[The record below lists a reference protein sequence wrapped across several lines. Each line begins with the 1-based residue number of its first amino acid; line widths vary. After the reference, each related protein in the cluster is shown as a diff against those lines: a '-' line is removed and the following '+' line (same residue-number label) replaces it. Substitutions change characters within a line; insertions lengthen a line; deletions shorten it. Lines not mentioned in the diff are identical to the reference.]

1 MIVRPRSHWLR
12 MLFVWRGSVIPHIL
26 PQLTLI
32 AAVAAAV
39 TVAGG
44 AVFGHKLEL
53 TAVPFTLLGITL
65 AIFLGFRNTVSYDRY
80 WEARKLWG
88 GLLND
93 SRSLARQ
100 ALTVA
105 DAAPE
110 RQREIVYTLIAFV
123 HALRHQLRGS
133 RPDADL
139 ARLLPADAA
148 AALAGAR
155 FVPALLLLR
164 LGDSLR
170 TLRREGA
177 LEPVLLPALEQTLS
191 RLSDVL
197 GGCERIAGTPIPFAY
212 SLLLHRTIYL
222 YSFLLP
228 FALVDAIGPMTAPV
242 VVFIAYTFFGLEALA
257 EEIQDPFGL
266 EQNDLPLAAM
276 SDSIEATLREMLGE
290 DALPPPRAARD
301 YVLL

>member
-26 PQLTLI
+26 PQLALI
-32 AAVAAAV
+32 AAVAAVV
-39 TVAGG
+39 TLADG
-44 AVFGHKLEL
+44 AVFGHKLAL

-65 AIFLGFRNTVSYDRY
+65 AIFLGFRNTVSYERY

-100 ALTVA
+100 VLTVA

-110 RQREIVYTLIAFV
+110 RQREIVYALIAFV

-133 RPDADL
+133 RADADL

-148 AALAGAR
+148 AALGGAR

-164 LGDSLR
+164 LGESLR
-170 TLRREGA
+170 ALRREGA

-228 FALVDAIGPMTAPV
+228 FALVDAIGAVTPLI

-257 EEIQDPFGL
+257 EEIQDPFGV

-290 DALPPPRAARD
+290 GALPPPRAARD